1 MVQIKKHRLIITV
14 NTDNPQI
21 YLNKLRKA
29 LTEVTAIL
37 VESDEFYYNGE
48 LPDALATLIRLN
60 GKLDSDS
67 R

>member
-1 MVQIKKHRLIITV
+1 MVHLKKHRLIITV
-14 NTDNPQI
+14 HVDDPQT
-21 YLNKLRKA
+21 YLYKLKKA